1 MKQSTKEKNFWNE
14 EWFCTFGVN
23 LKVNALRFGFVIDF
37 HKSYSWVS
45 FSVVVVHTSQWLW
58 SGVVVSMH
66 QVNTKLVHFWEPH
79 SRRFFIW
86 GAILKRGSG
95 RVRTTERQHTYQN
108 KRIVLTQFSAL
119 FFRLF
124 VHPWLWSQKKKKK
137 KTWSAGKYSI
147 FCLRTPCEHTQV
159 LYTKNK

>member
-1 MKQSTKEKNFWNE
+1 MRIERTWVNRLNEKKYKQLWYTQRDTKTYCAHECRNEKMKRSTKEKNFWNE

-45 FSVVVVHTSQWLW
+45 FSVVVVHTSQWMW

-79 SRRFFIW
+79 SRRFSLEEQF
-86 GAILKRGSG
+86 LKEE
-95 RVRTTERQHTYQN
+95 VDACERPN
-108 KRIVLTQFSAL
+108 VNIPIKI
-119 FFRLF
+119 
-124 VHPWLWSQKKKKK
+124 K
-137 KTWSAGKYSI
+137 
-147 FCLRTPCEHTQV
+147 E
-159 LYTKNK
+159 